1 MRGRRRGP
9 EPWEACGPVRRA
21 AWLAL
26 LVALMAGAG
35 AGPARAQRDA
45 DRLRIVWRDA
55 IANPDPYR
63 NQLRSGLVVAQECWD
78 TLVYADPNTLAMKPL
93 LATAWRQVDDV
104 TLEFTLREGVRFHN
118 GDPFDADDVIYTVNT
133 VARDPAVAVPGN
145 TVFLDHAER
154 VDATHVRLVLRHPY
168 AAALATI
175 ATVLPILPHG
185 YRERVGPAGFAAAPV
200 GTGPYRIASVEP
212 DGLELERWDGYF
224 AGPKGRAAIGRLS
237 IRTVPA
243 GGEVA
248 ALLDGRADWS
258 WQFGAAALDAV
269 DHDPGLQSVRADS
282 MRFSFLGLDA
292 AGRTGAGNPLT
303 RLDVRR
309 AVAAA
314 VDRDAFSRAATGGVG
329 KPLRAPCYPT
339 QFGCDQNAAVVV
351 PHDVAAAKAAL
362 AKAGLAGG
370 FATRLFAAGLPASAA
385 LIQQDLQRVGID
397 ATVIQLQ
404 AGEAVGASQAGDVPL
419 SLASW
424 GSYSINDVAAVL
436 SQFFGGGPQDYARDP
451 ELQALVAKGDAA
463 GDPDIRRQA
472 YTAAIHRITEQVYWV
487 PLTTT
492 VTTYAF
498 TRDLVFQP
506 FADELPR
513 FYLARWR

>member
-1 MRGRRRGP
+1 MRVGRLRSRPCGLRGP
-9 EPWEACGPVRRA
+9 RRRA
-21 AWLAL
+21 AWFAL
-26 LVALMAGAG
+26 LIALMAGAG
-35 AGPARAQRDA
+35 ASPARAQRDA

-55 IANPDPYR
+55 ITNIDPYR

-78 TLVYADPNTLAMKPL
+78 TLVYADPNTLTMKPL

-118 GDPFDADDVIYTVNT
+118 GDPFDADDVVYTVNI

-145 TVFLDHAER
+145 TAFLDHAER
-154 VDATHVRLVLRHPY
+154 IDATHVRLVLRHPY

-175 ATVLPILPHG
+175 AAVLPILPHD
-185 YRERVGPAGFAAAPV
+185 YRERVGAAGYATAPV
-200 GTGPYRIASVEP
+200 GTGPYRIAAVEA

-224 AGPKGRAAIGRLS
+224 AGPKGRPAIGRLS
-237 IRTVPA
+237 IHTVPA

-248 ALLDGRADWS
+248 ALLDGRADWT
-258 WQFGAAALDAV
+258 WQFGADALDAI
-269 DHDPGLQSVRADS
+269 DHQPALQSVRAES
-282 MRFSFLGLDA
+282 MRFGFLGLDA

-303 RLDVRR
+303 RLEVRQ

-314 VDRDAFSRAATGGVG
+314 VDRDAFSRAATGGAG
-329 KPLRAPCYPT
+329 RPLRAPCYPT
-339 QFGCDQNAAVVV
+339 QFGCDQSAAVVI

-397 ATVIQLQ
+397 ATVMQLP
-404 AGEAVGASQAGDVPL
+404 ANEAVGASQAGDVPL

-424 GSYSINDVAAVL
+424 GSYSINDIAAVL

-451 ELQALVAKGDAA
+451 ALEALVAKGDAA
-463 GDPDIRRQA
+463 ADPDTRRPA
-472 YTAAIHRITEQVYWV
+472 YAAAIHRITEQAYWV
-487 PLTTT
+487 PLTTYI
-492 VTTYAF
+492 TTYAF